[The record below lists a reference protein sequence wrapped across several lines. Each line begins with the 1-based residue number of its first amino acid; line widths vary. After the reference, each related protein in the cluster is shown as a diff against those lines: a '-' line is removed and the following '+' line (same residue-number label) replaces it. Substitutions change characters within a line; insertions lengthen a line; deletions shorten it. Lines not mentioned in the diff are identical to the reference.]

1 MNKNAV
7 IVGTFVKK
15 RNILSFMEM
24 VKFKMR
30 CDLNKVFVHEI
41 DSNKTE
47 YIVTFKTYD
56 KDKLVGYLDNYSV
69 MHVKNKCL
77 FSINALNKII
87 ESEKGDSDTPN
98 NEIIID
104 WDKYKD
110 KLIVLSNGELS
121 VSNLVKIDD
130 FSVFFKQQDIYR
142 K

>member
-7 IVGTFVKK
+7 IVGTFINK

-24 VKFKMR
+24 VRFKMKY
-30 CDLNKVFVHEI
+30 DLNKVFIYEI
-41 DSNKTE
+41 DSNKFE

-56 KDKLVGYLDNYSV
+56 KDRLVEYLDNYSV

-77 FSINALNKII
+77 FSINALNKLI
-87 ESEKGDSDTPN
+87 EAEKGDDNTPN
-98 NEIIID
+98 NEFIID
-104 WDKYKD
+104 WSKYKD

-121 VSNLVKIDD
+121 ISNLIKIED